1 MDSLSPAVQA
11 TVTRLLAEV
20 LDTATE
26 STANE
31 QSILEIANT
40 LKKIKDAL
48 SEGCRPVG
56 RERQLLVTN
65 LLRWLPRVTR
75 MRTDEVPKDAA
86 LLVHAACMS
95 RRAESPS
102 PDTTLLSIDIFDVR
116 NWSVLDDLV
125 RPSGRVFDAYASQD
139 AGPLR
144 IRLYQRLLN
153 WVVGELATRF
163 GASDTDE
170 AGSKRDVH
178 HVVMDTPGA
187 KLTFASYASM
197 LVRMNGFLCTMWNCH
212 LRKTNFMFEFPSESE
227 LDALGT
233 SQHPCERRLAVF
245 ARLVYSAYTTSSD
258 DDPLLAE
265 VEPDIARDIETNEW
279 SNANTRRAFVHL
291 LKHSCWNK
299 HPALRLRYFIQMYDS
314 ACASFDLC
322 HGLSDRRAERNDEEP
337 FQPSYH
343 LLINSDRSFA
353 LFERV
358 FGAWSDSLKRA
369 HDSIGPTGV

>member
-1 MDSLSPAVQA
+1 MGSHFLSPTAQA

-31 QSILEIANT
+31 RSILEIANT

-48 SEGCRPVG
+48 SEGSRPVE
-56 RERQLLVTN
+56 REGQLLVTN
-65 LLRWLPRVTR
+65 LLGWLPRVTR

-102 PDTTLLSIDIFDVR
+102 PDTTLLSIAIFDVR

-125 RPSGRVFDAYASQD
+125 RPSGRFAAIASQD

-144 IRLYQRLLN
+144 IRLYKRLLN

-170 AGSKRDVH
+170 AGSKRDLH
-178 HVVMDTPGA
+178 RVVMDTPGA

-197 LVRMNGFLCTMWNCH
+197 LVRMNGFLFTMWNCR
-212 LRKTNFMFEFPSESE
+212 LTKTNFMFEFPSASDEAS
-227 LDALGT
+227 ALGT

-258 DDPLLAE
+258 EDPLLAE
-265 VEPDIARDIETNEW
+265 VEPDLARDIETNEW
-279 SNANTRRAFVHL
+279 PNANTRRAFRHI

-353 LFERV
+353 LFDAM

-369 HDSIGPTGV
+369 HDSI